1 MTYIEAWL
9 RNLNNERE
17 VKLSLPMEEGELI
30 EALKGIN
37 VCNEDGEFTGDY
49 IISTW
54 NFGEYAS
61 ELDCMDFANI
71 ELENILT
78 VNGWAEELAEVDSNR
93 DLEVLQA
100 IAEASGG
107 SIGEVLDTYN
117 KGYYQFYQGMD
128 LTDVAEELVND
139 CYNLPEF
146 ALRYFDFE
154 SFGRDLGFDGYTET
168 SKGVIY
174 LD

>member
-1 MTYIEAWL
+1 
-9 RNLNNERE
+9 
-17 VKLSLPMEEGELI
+17 MEFWR
-30 EALKGIN
+30 
-37 VCNEDGEFTGDY
+37 VCP
-49 IISTW
+49 
-54 NFGEYAS
+54 
-61 ELDCMDFANI
+61 ELDCRDFANI

-78 VNGWAEELAEVDSNR
+78 VNEWAEELAEVDSNR

-107 SIGEVLDTYN
+107 SIGKVLETYT

-128 LTDVAEELVND
+128 LTEVAEELIND

-154 SFGRDLGFDGYTET
+154 AFGRDLGFDGYTET